1 MNLRQQVGLTD
12 PPNLLSFGCG
22 SRSTPRARFAAPHRT
37 VPTTLLAGSIRAMR
51 ADRRCTGPCTRTG
64 LFGSFGGT
72 SGTAVTMNA
81 FSGIRS
87 VLDDRIDNDRPVQR
101 V

>member
-22 SRSTPRARFAAPHRT
+22 SRSPASLHRIGS

-51 ADRRCTGPCTRTG
+51 AHRRCSGPCTRTG